1 MRVSPEI
8 EAEVSKQIDEM
19 LENGIIRPSSSSWAS
34 RVILVKKKDGTHR
47 FAVDFRDLNDVT
59 KRDAYPMSD
68 PRDVFDRMGGA
79 TVFSTLDGASAYWSV
94 PVKEKHREFTAFV
107 STRGQFEFNRMPF
120 GLSNSQATYQ
130 RAVDKALRGCPNVQA
145 FVDDACVHYPSF
157 DTHLE
162 HLDEPQLV
170 ILKIED
176 EECEDWAFE
185 CTDCCIDGKEML
197 RCILMTSSNC
207 LLNNKA
213 KNITST
219 TSCPKDTQRK
229 ILKLTSN

>member
-1 MRVSPEI
+1 M
-8 EAEVSKQIDEM
+8 VSKQIDEM
-19 LENGIIRPSSSSWAS
+19 LENG
-34 RVILVKKKDGTHR
+34 THR
-47 FAVDFRDLNDVT
+47 FAVDYRDLNDVT
-59 KRDAYPMSD
+59 KRDAYPM
-68 PRDVFDRMGGA
+68 PA
-79 TVFSTLDGASAYWSV
+79 
-94 PVKEKHREFTAFV
+94 P
-107 STRGQFEFNRMPF
+107 
-120 GLSNSQATYQ
+120 YQ
-130 RAVDKALRGCPNVQA
+130 RAVDQALRECPNVQA
-145 FVDDACVHYPSF
+145 FVDDTCVHSPSF

-162 HLDEPQLV
+162 HLDEAQLA

-176 EECEDWAFE
+176 EDCEDWAFE
-185 CTDCCIDGKEML
+185 CTDCCIDGKVML

>member
-1 MRVSPEI
+1 M
-8 EAEVSKQIDEM
+8 
-19 LENGIIRPSSSSWAS
+19 
-34 RVILVKKKDGTHR
+34 KKKDGIHR
-47 FAVDFRDLNDVT
+47 FAVDYRDLNDVT
-59 KRDAYPMSD
+59 KRDAYPMPD

-79 TVFSTLDGASAYWSV
+79 TVFSTLDGASAYWSE

-107 STRGQFEFNRMPF
+107 STRGQFVFNRMPF

-130 RAVDKALRGCPNVQA
+130 RAVDQALRGCPNVQA
-145 FVDDACVHYPSF
+145 FVDDTCVHSPSF

-162 HLDEPQLV
+162 HLDEAQLA

-185 CTDCCIDGKEML
+185 CTNCCIDGKDML

>member
-1 MRVSPEI
+1 
-8 EAEVSKQIDEM
+8 
-19 LENGIIRPSSSSWAS
+19 
-34 RVILVKKKDGTHR
+34 
-47 FAVDFRDLNDVT
+47 
-59 KRDAYPMSD
+59 
-68 PRDVFDRMGGA
+68 
-79 TVFSTLDGASAYWSV
+79 
-94 PVKEKHREFTAFV
+94 
-107 STRGQFEFNRMPF
+107 MPF

-130 RAVDKALRGCPNVQA
+130 RAVDQALRGCPNVQA
-145 FVDDACVHYPSF
+145 FVDDTCVHYPSF

-162 HLDEPQLV
+162 HLDEAQLA

-185 CTDCCIDGKEML
+185 CTDCCIDGKDML
-197 RCILMTSSNC
+197 RCILMTSSNY